1 MIKKPLTRTTGF
13 KSVKRKKYN
22 IRKVC
27 LLCKKGHFYIDY
39 KDVELLKKYLKN
51 SNKISTRKI
60 TGNCQ
65 AHQRRLSNAIK
76 RARILALLPFVVE

>member
-1 MIKKPLTRTTGF
+1 MIRTTPTRSTGF
-13 KSVKRKKYN
+13 RSVRRKKYN
-22 IRKVC
+22 VRKVC

-39 KDVELLKKYLKN
+39 KDIELLKKYLKN